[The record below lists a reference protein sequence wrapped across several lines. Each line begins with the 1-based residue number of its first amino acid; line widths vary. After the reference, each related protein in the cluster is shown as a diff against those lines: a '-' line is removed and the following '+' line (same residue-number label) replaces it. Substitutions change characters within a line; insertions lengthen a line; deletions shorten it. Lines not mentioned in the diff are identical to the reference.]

1 MRWFLGLGSNL
12 GDRDGSLRFAVERLT
27 SAGGVRVLRSSS
39 VYETDPVG
47 GPEQP
52 PYRNAVI
59 EVESELAPHE
69 LLDRCLSIEVERGRV
84 RQERWGPRV
93 LDVDLLEGSDG
104 GMPVV
109 VDDDR
114 LTVPHPRMDE
124 RAFVLIPLA
133 ELKGL
138 EAQTD
143 PGVRLVGPPLPLPR

>member
-12 GDRDGSLRFAVERLT
+12 GDRDGSLRYAVEMLDRDD
-27 SAGGVRVLRSSS
+27 VRVLRSSS

-59 EVESELAPHE
+59 EVETELAPHA
-69 LLDRCLSIEVERGRV
+69 LLDRCLSIEAERGRV
-84 RQERWGPRV
+84 RDERWGPRV
-93 LDVDLLEGSDG
+93 LDIDLLEGSDG
-104 GMPVV
+104 GAAIV

-114 LTVPHPRMDE
+114 LSVPHPRMRE

-133 ELKGL
+133 ELRGP
-138 EAQTD
+138 EVPTD
-143 PGVRLVGPPLPLPR
+143 PGVRMVGPPLLPRR